1 MIYSNVVA
9 SYLEG
14 RLLDAEKLRRIAEAD
29 YFDALKMLYDY
40 GYGEGLPIESA
51 DSKTLAECETR
62 KLVEFVEEYACSE
75 KLKNFLL
82 LRYLYNNLKSAIK
95 SRFTSVDDGA
105 YFPFFQAETEKV
117 KEGDYELLS
126 VQAKKALEKIDEIVE
141 RTGEISSF
149 DIDVILNYA
158 YYDELYGLSK
168 KLNKSVE
175 KFVVYTVDKNNLL
188 TVFRAKR
195 ASLDEKTTSAMFLP
209 HGKLSVTSLNQM
221 ISASDESIRDLA
233 GEYSEEIEELIGGDL
248 AVYEKNADDK
258 LFSLAIS
265 DKEDMLSLDPFVG
278 YFFAKKREIEAVKL
292 ILTCIKND
300 ARDDLRRRL
309 RNLDE

>member
-40 GYGEGLPIESA
+40 GYGEGLPIENA
-51 DSKTLAECETR
+51 DSKTLAECETK

-75 KLKNFLL
+75 NLKKFLL
-82 LRYLYNNLKSAIK
+82 LRYLYNNLKSAVK

-117 KEGDYELLS
+117 KDGDYELLS
-126 VQAKKALEKIDEIVE
+126 AKAKQALEKIDETVKSD
-141 RTGEISSF
+141 GEISSF
-149 DIDVILNYA
+149 DIDIILNYA
-158 YYDELYGLSK
+158 YYDEMFELSK
-168 KLNKSVE
+168 KLNKSV
-175 KFVVYTVDKNNLL
+175 KNFVVYTVDKNNLL

-195 ASLDEKTTSAMFLP
+195 AALDEKTASDMFLP
-209 HGKLSVTSLNQM
+209 HGKIAKENLTEMLTASEERIRELS
-221 ISASDESIRDLA
+221 
-233 GEYSEEIEELIGGDL
+233 GEYSEEIEELISGEL

-258 LFSLAIS
+258 LFLMAAT
-265 DKEDMLSLDPFVG
+265 DRQDMLSLDPFVG